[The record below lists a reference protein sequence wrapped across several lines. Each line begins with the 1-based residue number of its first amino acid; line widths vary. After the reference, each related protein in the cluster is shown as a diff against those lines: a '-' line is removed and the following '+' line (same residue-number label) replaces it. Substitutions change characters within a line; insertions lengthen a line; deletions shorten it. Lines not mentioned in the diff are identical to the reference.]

1 MQELL
6 HKKERKA
13 LALTNSK
20 RNLKKTTIKK
30 KTNSARK
37 AHASVAR
44 NLATLLGIA

>member
-6 HKKERKA
+6 HKEEREA

-20 RNLKKTTIKK
+20 GNLRKTTIRK
-30 KTNSARK
+30 KTNSIRK
-37 AHASVAR
+37 AHASVTR